1 MPSRCFCL
9 RGSRWADCRGLRVRG
24 EWWDFRFNLTGAK
37 LKLLIPPA
45 ARRPLLLSP
54 SVSVRDEDSW
64 RDRRSRSDLPYSEMW
79 RGWIQSVI
87 PSPPDSLC
95 PSWSGATNLT
105 RNNWIE
111 TAASWCPLWRM
122 QNNNKLEMIE
132 SKTNE
137 RRELYVSLCHQTP
150 ISWGISHDAQR
161 TWKKVVSGLEKLI
174 WHNGEIQVTTE
185 VWVGCETCEFV
196 EDGVLWG
203 GKRGQGKYWLTLYGS
218 DWVTRKPPAS
228 QLVLSGKLTWWI
240 SEKVGV
246 LLYRTISPVI
256 YKSSV
261 RHYVF
266 CFCFLFLFL
275 AFQASIGFIHLCQI
289 KSPLFR
295 ILVASSHE
303 VFENTPK
310 KHEKVLSG
318 AGVCFV
324 RCGLL

>member
-9 RGSRWADCRGLRVRG
+9 RGSRWADCRGLCVRG

-45 ARRPLLLSP
+45 ARRPLLLSS

-111 TAASWCPLWRM
+111 TAASWCPLRRM

-161 TWKKVVSGLEKLI
+161 TWKKVVSGLEKLL
-174 WHNGEIQVTTE
+174 WHNGEIQVMTE
-185 VWVGCETCEFV
+185 AWVGCETCEFV

-246 LLYRTISPVI
+246 LLYRTILPVI

-261 RHYVF
+261 RHHVF
-266 CFCFLFLFL
+266 WFCFLFLF
-275 AFQASIGFIHLCQI
+275 FSISGIHWFHSSLSNK
-289 KSPLFR
+289 KSIVQDFSGMR
-295 ILVASSHE
+295 W
-303 VFENTPK
+303 
-310 KHEKVLSG
+310 HEKVLSG

-324 RCGLL
+324 RSGLL

>member
-45 ARRPLLLSP
+45 ARRPLLLSS

-161 TWKKVVSGLEKLI
+161 TWKKVVSGLEKLL

-185 VWVGCETCEFV
+185 AWVGCETCEFV

-246 LLYRTISPVI
+246 LLYRTILPVI

-261 RHYVF
+261 RHHVF
-266 CFCFLFLFL
+266 WFCFLFLF
-275 AFQASIGFIHLCQI
+275 FSISGIHWFHSSLSNK
-289 KSPLFR
+289 KSIVQDFSGMR
-295 ILVASSHE
+295 W
-303 VFENTPK
+303 
-310 KHEKVLSG
+310 HEKVLSG

-324 RCGLL
+324 RSGLL

>member
-9 RGSRWADCRGLRVRG
+9 RGSRWADCRGLCVRG

-45 ARRPLLLSP
+45 ARRPLLLSS

-161 TWKKVVSGLEKLI
+161 TWKKVVSGLEKLL
-174 WHNGEIQVTTE
+174 WHNGEIQVMTE
-185 VWVGCETCEFV
+185 AWVGCETCEFV

-246 LLYRTISPVI
+246 LLYRTILPVI

-261 RHYVF
+261 RHHVF
-266 CFCFLFLFL
+266 WFCFLFLF
-275 AFQASIGFIHLCQI
+275 FSISGIHWFHSSLSNK
-289 KSPLFR
+289 KSIVQDFSGMR
-295 ILVASSHE
+295 W
-303 VFENTPK
+303 
-310 KHEKVLSG
+310 HEKVLSG

-324 RCGLL
+324 RSGLL

>member
-1 MPSRCFCL
+1 MRTAEGIGGAGQTFPTARCEEGGF
-9 RGSRWADCRGLRVRG
+9 S
-24 EWWDFRFNLTGAK
+24 
-37 LKLLIPPA
+37 LLFPHP
-45 ARRPLLLSP
+45 
-54 SVSVRDEDSW
+54 
-64 RDRRSRSDLPYSEMW
+64 
-79 RGWIQSVI
+79 
-87 PSPPDSLC
+87 PPDSLC

-111 TAASWCPLWRM
+111 IAASWCPLWRM

-150 ISWGISHDAQR
+150 ISWGISHHAQR
-161 TWKKVVSGLEKLI
+161 TWKKVVSGLEKLL

-246 LLYRTISPVI
+246 LLHRTISPVI

-266 CFCFLFLFL
+266 CFCFLFLFFYHSGIHWFHSSL
-275 AFQASIGFIHLCQI
+275 SNKKSIVQDF
-289 KSPLFR
+289 
-295 ILVASSHE
+295 
-303 VFENTPK
+303 
-310 KHEKVLSG
+310 SG
-318 AGVCFV
+318 I
-324 RCGLL
+324 